1 MSGLTA
7 KRSYRRFIAGLT
19 AILMAVIVST
29 AEAVETIIVGEIVNE
44 TTGEAIPN
52 VNIHFRG
59 TKIGTSSDANGAYAL
74 RVDMQAKA
82 QLVFSAVGYYTQRF
96 EIEPGSMAGL
106 QVSMREKVATLTEV
120 VIAPNEN
127 PALAI
132 LRQVREHRKEN
143 DRTLHA
149 DLMTDV
155 KREQTLYVS
164 HIGKRQLRRALWR
177 SLQAGMIAQEDSTYI
192 LPLYRETQTYRLNGK
207 EMIPA
212 NDQRTQALI
221 LTSTDY
227 SALIG
232 SEGNLNFYA
241 PSVSLMKHAFLS
253 PLAPSGNLYYRY
265 YLTESEANGL
275 TESEANDLTA
285 ERSDSASGPSAEG
298 GLVRI
303 AFRTRNPFY
312 ATFNGEMVIDT
323 TTFALR
329 AINAY
334 VPAEVAVNYVNTLH
348 VSQTLLPDGSIAD
361 EHISALLDVNIKS
374 EKAGTVFPTLLLNTS
389 LSRDPRTTS
398 LPSLPSLPS
407 STSYTSSS
415 SSSSSSS
422 SPSSPSS
429 SEVSADS
436 AFAALDSLPII
447 KTAKWFATIATTG
460 YIPTGSFLD
469 IGHIEEILQVNHHEG
484 VHLGLPFR
492 TNEKMSKIVSLE
504 ASVGYG
510 IKDRRAKGLGRISVN
525 LPTLR
530 RNILQLE
537 YHDRYV
543 WSEVD
548 DFDRLMR
555 ENSMGWRN
563 FDFTSYAFEA
573 LHRDKK
579 CVNTAI
585 RQRQLQFH
593 WFADWTSFLET
604 HAYVRIGNQ
613 PADIQLSN
621 SQIFKSSNINYQSLS
636 LIARFSWGE
645 RKYDGYFLRRYAYS
659 SKYPVLYVG
668 LEGGHWSPTGT
679 KSADLTAQ
687 RSNSAN
693 GLSAEG
699 GLFTHLRLMLTQHAN
714 LGMGGTLTYVVQ
726 GGAIFGKVPPTLL
739 WHANANQGYAYDPY
753 RFTMLHGYE
762 LMADKYVALHA
773 EWNGQGILFNLIPG
787 IRWLHLRELVEA
799 KIAYGYLSEIH
810 KSQITNV
817 KSQHNFYAEVG
828 VGLGNIL
835 RVCDLYS
842 VWGYTKESRWQWAM
856 RFRIHLG
863 L

>member
-1 MSGLTA
+1 MTKLRNIFGLSVLRTVCQRV
-7 KRSYRRFIAGLT
+7 KRAVC
-19 AILMAVIVST
+19 ILSALAVIVST

-149 DLMTDV
+149 DLTTDV
-155 KREQTLYVS
+155 QREQTLYVS

-207 EMIPA
+207 EMTPA

-253 PLAPSGNLYYRY
+253 PLAPGGNLYYRY
-265 YLTESEANGL
+265 YL

-374 EKAGTVFPTLLLNTS
+374 EKAGTVFPTLLLTTTIRNPDAAVV
-389 LSRDPRTTS
+389 RDPDAAVVRNNGITE
-398 LPSLPSLPS
+398 LRD
-407 STSYTSSS
+407 YDSSS
-415 SSSSSSS
+415 AA
-422 SPSSPSS
+422 P
-429 SEVSADS
+429 DS
-436 AFAALDSLPII
+436 AFAELDSLPII
-447 KTAKWFATIATTG
+447 RTAKWFATIATTG

-492 TNEKMSKIVSLE
+492 TNEKMSKILSLE

-604 HAYVRIGNQ
+604 HAYVRVGNQ

-787 IRWLHLRELVEA
+787 IRWLHLRELVEG

-817 KSQHNFYAEVG
+817 KSPHNFYAEVG